1 MYDEEQVMELKV
13 MGKQGRSLKAIARES
28 GASRNTVRKYVR
40 DGNGAVRQPRASR
53 LDPHLAWLDARLQEA
68 PGISAA
74 VLQRELAAR
83 GVAIGGAR
91 LRQVVAARR
100 PKAPPAPL
108 VRFETEPGVQAQIDF
123 ATFTVGTLVL
133 KAFVAV
139 LGYSRWLYVQFFADE
154 RIEQVRAGHEAFFAA
169 LGGVPQRLLY
179 DNARTVVIA
188 RDAQGRGKHRFQPAL
203 WELAAHYGFVPKL
216 CQPYRPQTKGKVER
230 AIRYLRENF
239 FLPTV
244 STLEARG
251 EAITPETLNASVATW
266 LREVANA
273 RVHRDLKTRPC
284 ERLVDEQSQ
293 LLPLPMGSCGQT
305 LRQLVPALIVR
316 SAEALQRPLA
326 HYQAVQEAA

>member
-13 MGKQGRSLKAIARES
+13 MVKQGQSLKTIARES

-40 DGNGAVRQPRASR
+40 DGSSAVRQPRASR
-53 LDPHLAWLDARLQEA
+53 LDAHLAWLDARLQQA

-74 VLQRELAAR
+74 VLQRELTER

-91 LRQVVAARR
+91 MRRVVAARR
-100 PKAPPAPL
+100 PKIPPLPL
-108 VRFETEPGVQAQIDF
+108 VRFETAPGVQAQIDF
-123 ATFTVGTLVL
+123 ATFTVGNLVL

-154 RIEQVRAGHEAFFAA
+154 RIEQVRAGHEGFFAA

-179 DNARTVVIA
+179 DNARTVVIQ
-188 RDAQGRGKHRFQPAL
+188 RDGHGPGKHRFQPAL
-203 WELAAHYGFVPKL
+203 WELVAHYGFVPKL

-244 STLEARG
+244 STLQAHG
-251 EAITPETLNASVATW
+251 EAITLETLNASVAIW
-266 LREVANA
+266 LREVANV
-273 RVHRDLKTRPC
+273 RVHRDLKIRPS
-284 ERLVDEQSQ
+284 ERLIEEQAK
-293 LLPLPMGSCGQT
+293 LLPLPHASCGET
-305 LRQLVPALIVR
+305 LRQREPIVIVR
-316 SAEALQRPLA
+316 SAEPLQRPLA
-326 HYQAVQEAA
+326 HYQRVQEAA